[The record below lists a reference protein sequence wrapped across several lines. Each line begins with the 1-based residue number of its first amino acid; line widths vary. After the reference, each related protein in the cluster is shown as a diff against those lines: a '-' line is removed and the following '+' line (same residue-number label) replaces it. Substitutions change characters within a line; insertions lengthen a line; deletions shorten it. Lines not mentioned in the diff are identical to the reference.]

1 VESYV
6 AIGMADQPWNSID
19 PDPSEDKRVAGAERM
34 TVDAEADPG
43 RR

>member
-19 PDPSEDKRVAGAERM
+19 PDPSEDKRVARAEWM